1 MSERSRQRIRWFIQH
16 SPALTVSLLFAT
28 AVCALTLTGLFEP
41 VDRRARALL
50 WALRPDPSGGDVV
63 VVVEFDDDAARS
75 LGARARSLEMLD
87 QLMTRVAAT
96 ATIAII
102 EIDAGWWIAAP
113 QASLSCPKNVKLI
126 GTARPSWLEAT
137 CDWSDAPS
145 VQRPTEQL
153 DELTRGFGLTSSVI
167 ALGGDDRGGERRLI
181 DLEQPVPRLSA
192 SALYE
197 APQLPLLLRDH
208 AVLIAHSANAPIA
221 LQQTSAG
228 ERSPAVMKGLVLQSH
243 SARSWFVSG
252 GLLATLFAVIFG
264 LISAT
269 ITHTRSGWRG
279 SMLLPLAIGGVIA
292 SVVFTL
298 AQVELSLTAMLLAFT
313 TTRGSLAY
321 LPTRRSARAIASEEE
336 LNRII
341 RQLHK
346 NQTDA
351 EGLQT
356 SSWQDLLARIQHT
369 MYAPSVTLLAGDSA
383 NLQVIAA
390 SANVTTASH
399 HDPSTG
405 SLALAT
411 RTRAPEAA
419 RGFFNGA
426 DGVALPLVSGGE
438 LVGMLVID
446 AQESADTYIDANR
459 QRLERL
465 QRATT
470 REFSRRHQT
479 ELLSRALSSSSL
491 EHEALLGATQLLLGR
506 LDLEQATHARVTAQG
521 QVGLA
526 LVTMLG
532 GALYQNTFFRAL
544 LIERGLANLEQMSL
558 GDIFQAL
565 FVMSSDDADEHIR
578 QLWRGQSFTI
588 REQAR
593 GERARIFAFECI
605 PTGDA
610 SAELYDSVLLMA
622 TDITDFATTDQRKLG
637 LFRVMNTRVEDL
649 MQQLGGYTSILTVS
663 STISPG
669 ERRIVS
675 KLDDSIKELD
685 ELMRDILD
693 TLDPPEDVA
702 ALPTDIHQI
711 LDSVARQN
719 TELFDQVELD
729 RAALQRPLVG
739 HGHPELL
746 QQAIV
751 LAARDALYFNGD
763 HHAISCAT
771 GQARDDVFI
780 EWRLERVSHPIEL
793 IRRVS
798 QMTPDAQT
806 IRPGQHIARA
816 RVLLE
821 SFGAKLSIDAFGER
835 GVTLRL
841 SVGR

>member
-1 MSERSRQRIRWFIQH
+1 M
-16 SPALTVSLLFAT
+16 VSLCFAA
-28 AVCALTLTGLFEP
+28 AVCALTVTGIFEP

-63 VVVEFDDDAARS
+63 VVVEFDDDTARA
-75 LGARARSLEMLD
+75 LGARARSIDALGE
-87 QLMTRVAAT
+87 LMERVAAT
-96 ATIAII
+96 ATLAII
-102 EIDAGWWIAAP
+102 EVDAGWWIAEEG
-113 QASLSCPKNVKLI
+113 ASITCPANVKLI
-126 GTARPSWLEAT
+126 GTARPEWLAAA

-145 VQRPTEQL
+145 LQRPTEEL
-153 DELTRGFGLTSSVI
+153 DELTRGFGLASSV
-167 ALGGDDRGGERRLI
+167 AELGGKVESDERRLV
-181 DLEQPVPRLSA
+181 DLEQPVPKLSA
-192 SALYE
+192 AALYE
-197 APQLPLLLRDH
+197 APQLPILLRDH
-208 AVLIAHSANAPIA
+208 AVLIAHSASEPVA

-252 GLLATLFAVIFG
+252 GLLAALFAALFG
-264 LISAT
+264 FVSGAF
-269 ITHTRSGWRG
+269 THTRSGWRG
-279 SMLLPLAIGGVIA
+279 SMLPPLALGGVIA
-292 SVVFTL
+292 SGVFTL
-298 AQVELSLTAMLLAFT
+298 ANIELSLTAMLLAFAAA
-313 TTRGSLAY
+313 RGSLAY
-321 LPTRRSARAIASEEE
+321 LPKRRSAREIASEEE

-356 SSWQDLLARIQHT
+356 ASWQDLLARIQHT
-369 MYAPSVTLLAGDSA
+369 THTTHITLLAGDTTG
-383 NLQVIAA
+383 LRVIAT
-390 SANVTTASH
+390 SLTTDAPTF
-399 HDPSTG
+399 HDPETG
-405 SLALAT
+405 PLALAIRT
-411 RTRAPEAA
+411 RTPEPA
-419 RGFFNGA
+419 RGFFKES
-426 DGVALPLVSGGE
+426 DGVALPLVSSGE
-438 LVGMLVID
+438 LVGVLVISTSENAD
-446 AQESADTYIDANR
+446 AYIDANR
-459 QRLERL
+459 QGLERL
-465 QRATT
+465 QRAAA

-479 ELLSRALSSSSL
+479 EQLSRALSSPSL

-506 LDLEQATHARVTAQG
+506 LDLEQATHARVTEQG

-532 GALYQNTFFRAL
+532 GTLYQNTFFRAL

-565 FVMSSDDADEHIR
+565 FALDSADADEHIQ

-588 REQAR
+588 REQTR

-610 SAELYDSVLLMA
+610 SAELYDSVLIMA

-649 MQQLGGYTSILTVS
+649 LQQLEGYTSILTAS

-675 KLDDSIKELD
+675 MLDGSVEELD

-702 ALPTDIHQI
+702 ALPTDINQL

-719 TELFDQVELD
+719 AELFEPIELD
-729 RAALQRPLVG
+729 IPALQRPLIG

-746 QQAIV
+746 QQAII
-751 LAARDALYFNGD
+751 LAARDALYFNND
-763 HHAISCAT
+763 HNAITCVT
-771 GQARDDVFI
+771 GQAHDGVFI
-780 EWRLERVSHPIEL
+780 EWRLARVSHPIEL

-798 QMTPDAQT
+798 QMTPDTQT
-806 IRPGQHIARA
+806 MRPGQHIARA

-821 SFGAKLSIDAFGER
+821 SFGAQLSIDAFEDR
-835 GVTLRL
+835 GVALRL
-841 SVGR
+841 LVGR